1 MSSENLKA
9 IIVDDEPKVSKVLEN
24 ELLTNFP
31 HIEISAV
38 VHNVSEAVDCIR
50 IYKPDIVFL
59 DIIMPGENG
68 FDLLKYF
75 DTIDFELI
83 FVTSHS
89 EYALNAIKVSA
100 LAYLLKPVETE
111 ELRAALELVK
121 ERKEI
126 KHAMESYRY
135 LLENIK
141 KNDLN
146 EQYIAINYVNEI
158 TFVKISDIIFC
169 EGWERYTKIH
179 LTDKREM
186 VSSYNIGKYK
196 ALLEPYSFVQTHRSY
211 VINPR
216 HVLRIDT
223 GDQLAMTGDFVI
235 PIAHRK
241 RHEIV
246 EIIVQMKK

>member
-121 ERKEI
+121 ERKAALQAR
-126 KHAMESYRY
+126 KFAVV
-135 LLENIK
+135 LK
-141 KNDLN
+141 KAQADR
-146 EQYIAINYVNEI
+146 
-158 TFVKISDIIFC
+158 VKSAQ
-169 EGWERYTKIH
+169 IH
-179 LTDKREM
+179 L
-186 VSSYNIGKYK
+186 
-196 ALLEPYSFVQTHRSY
+196 VQ
-211 VINPR
+211 
-216 HVLRIDT
+216 
-223 GDQLAMTGDFVI
+223 
-235 PIAHRK
+235 
-241 RHEIV
+241 V
-246 EIIVQMKK
+246 ELDV